1 MYIIGQILGFIAFIV
16 SIYAYQRV
24 KKRDI
29 LLCMVISNIINLI
42 HYFLIGAYSGS
53 ITKILAILRD
63 LFIVLKEKNKSLSNL
78 LFLIIFILIYIG
90 VSIYTFTN
98 ILSLFPLIAAIIYII
113 PTWLGDSKTVKKT
126 ALFCYILWLI
136 YNIYVLSIA
145 GVIANIVSIASI
157 IIGFKREIKWV

>member
-1 MYIIGQILGFIAFIV
+1 MYIIGQILGFIAFIA
-16 SIYAYQRV
+16 SLYAYQRV

-29 LLCMVISNIINLI
+29 LISMVLSNSINLI
-42 HYFLIGAYSGS
+42 HYFLIGAYSGC

-63 LFIVLKEKNKSLSNL
+63 LFIVLKEKNKRLSSV
-78 LFLIIFILIYIG
+78 LFLIIFILIYTL

-113 PTWLGDSKTVKKT
+113 PTWLGDSKTVKRT
-126 ALFCYILWLI
+126 ALFCYVLWLI

-145 GVIANIVSIASI
+145 GVIANIVSIVSI
-157 IIGFKREIKWV
+157 IIGFKREIK

>member
-16 SIYAYQRV
+16 SLYAYQRV

-29 LLCMVISNIINLI
+29 LICMVLSNSINLI
-42 HYFLIGAYSGS
+42 HYFLIGAYSGC

-63 LFIVLKEKNKSLSNL
+63 LFIVLKEKNKRLSSV
-78 LFLIIFILIYIG
+78 LFLIIFILIYTL

-113 PTWLGDSKTVKKT
+113 PTWLGDSKTVKRT
-126 ALFCYILWLI
+126 ALFCYVLWLI

-145 GVIANIVSIASI
+145 GVIANIVSIVSI
-157 IIGFKREIKWV
+157 IIGFKREIK

>member
-42 HYFLIGAYSGS
+42 HYFLIGAYSGC

-157 IIGFKREIKWV
+157 IIGFKREIK

>member
-157 IIGFKREIKWV
+157 IIGFKREIK

>member
-1 MYIIGQILGFIAFIV
+1 MMYIFAQIIGFIAFIV
-16 SIYAYQRV
+16 SLYAYQRV

-42 HYFLIGAYSGS
+42 HYLMLSAYSGC
-53 ITKILAILRD
+53 ITKTLAIFRD
-63 LFIVLKEKNKSLSNL
+63 TFIVLKEKNKRLSSV
-78 LFLIIFILIYIG
+78 LFLIIFILIYTL

-98 ILSLFPLIAAIIYII
+98 ILSLFPLVAAIIYII

-126 ALFCYILWLI
+126 ALFCYVLWLI

-145 GVIANIVSIASI
+145 GVIANIISIVSI
-157 IIGFKREIKWV
+157 IIGLKKEIK

>member
-1 MYIIGQILGFIAFIV
+1 MYIFAQILGFIAFLV
-16 SIYAYQRV
+16 SLYAYQRV
-24 KKRDI
+24 HKKDI
-29 LLCMVISNIINLI
+29 LLCMALSNIINLI
-42 HYFLIGAYSGS
+42 HYLMLGAYSGC
-53 ITKILAILRD
+53 ITKTLAIFRD
-63 LFIVLKEKNKSLSNL
+63 VFIALKEKNKGLSNL

-136 YNIYVLSIA
+136 YNIYVSSIA
-145 GVIANIVSIASI
+145 GVIANIISIISI
-157 IIGFKREIKWV
+157 IIGLKKEIK